1 MTENIL
7 KPRHSKLPIII
18 FVLILC
24 LAAAAGLIYLTY
36 CYQYYLLVTGSTETG
51 INITLLVNSM
61 AYVGQPMT
69 FIPDLFQLCLK
80 KQLTD
85 IWFVYMI
92 LAAIVFVLI
101 TSSGNGNSYKGM
113 EQGSAHFASEAE
125 KALFSKDTTGIP
137 CGKDFY
143 VPLDGK
149 INGRRVAPNLN
160 ELVWGGSGAG
170 KSFRK
175 IMVDIMQMWG
185 SYVITDPKGELFRN
199 TYKLLKANGYTIKVL
214 NMMDIRCSNTYNPFD
229 YMESEEDVLEICSL
243 FMSSASEGERKDFFV
258 NSAEEMLR
266 CISVYLFKADYE
278 TKTFGRVIRLVN
290 SIKFTSDGKI
300 DDNCELSRCMQR
312 HMAEHPYDSASVTW
326 PGLVFTAQETFTSV
340 QKTLSTKLSLWTVE
354 SVDMLMNEDEMDF
367 DMLGQRK
374 TAIFVIVPVP
384 HNPYKVVANVFFTQL
399 FSRLF
404 KIADEKY
411 SGRWKELISFE
422 LDEFAQ
428 IGTIPDFHNILA
440 IARSY
445 NIRICPVLQ
454 DISQLK
460 VNYKDTWETLQANC
474 AITTFLGSTD
484 DTTLKHISEKLN
496 NFTAQTDSRTYNRSS
511 GGGGS
516 DTQAMATRPL
526 LYPNEIKRAVKPKGD
541 TIKYD
546 GSCIVWVGYEEPFYM
561 PKFDTLNHPLIGQVG
576 GPYGTPQY
584 VNNTDIRNIYVKRF
598 DTKKAD
604 YERSRVEQFEN
615 MKAEETAI
623 QQKKEAEEVQE
634 QMSLN
639 EQFYSL
645 LEEQP
650 QLPLSD
656 EEEENRED
664 AVFVDEVD
672 DVIYA
677 DDDGTYQSDDE
688 YNNVLQTIRHKQL
701 FESKL
706 EQQEDIM
713 PEE

>member
-1 MTENIL
+1 M
-7 KPRHSKLPIII
+7 
-18 FVLILC
+18 
-24 LAAAAGLIYLTY
+24 
-36 CYQYYLLVTGSTETG
+36 
-51 INITLLVNSM
+51 
-61 AYVGQPMT
+61 
-69 FIPDLFQLCLK
+69 
-80 KQLTD
+80 
-85 IWFVYMI
+85 
-92 LAAIVFVLI
+92 
-101 TSSGNGNSYKGM
+101 
-113 EQGSAHFASEAE
+113 
-125 KALFSKDTTGIP
+125 
-137 CGKDFY
+137 
-143 VPLDGK
+143 
-149 INGRRVAPNLN
+149 
-160 ELVWGGSGAG
+160 
-170 KSFRK
+170 
-175 IMVDIMQMWG
+175 
-185 SYVITDPKGELFRN
+185 
-199 TYKLLKANGYTIKVL
+199 
-214 NMMDIRCSNTYNPFD
+214 
-229 YMESEEDVLEICSL
+229 
-243 FMSSASEGERKDFFV
+243 
-258 NSAEEMLR
+258 
-266 CISVYLFKADYE
+266 
-278 TKTFGRVIRLVN
+278 
-290 SIKFTSDGKI
+290 
-300 DDNCELSRCMQR
+300 
-312 HMAEHPYDSASVTW
+312 
-326 PGLVFTAQETFTSV
+326 
-340 QKTLSTKLSLWTVE
+340 
-354 SVDMLMNEDEMDF
+354 
-367 DMLGQRK
+367 
-374 TAIFVIVPVP
+374 
-384 HNPYKVVANVFFTQL
+384 
-399 FSRLF
+399 
-404 KIADEKY
+404 
-411 SGRWKELISFE
+411 
-422 LDEFAQ
+422 
-428 IGTIPDFHNILA
+428 
-440 IARSY
+440 
-445 NIRICPVLQ
+445 LQ